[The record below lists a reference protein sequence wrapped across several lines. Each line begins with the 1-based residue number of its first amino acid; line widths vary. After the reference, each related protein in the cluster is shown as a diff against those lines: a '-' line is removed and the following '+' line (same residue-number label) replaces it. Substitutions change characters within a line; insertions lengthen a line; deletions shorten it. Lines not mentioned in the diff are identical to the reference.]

1 MLFDLNLANNDTV
14 FQNLDHLSVQLTVIK
29 ILKIATIL
37 QLIYGFRQENSN
49 LITVLSIKQSN
60 SNKKEGL
67 RLSVDAD
74 RR

>member
-1 MLFDLNLANNDTV
+1 MFFDLNLANNDTV
-14 FQNLDHLSVQLTVIK
+14 FQNSDHLSVQLTVIK

-60 SNKKEGL
+60 SNKREGL

-74 RR
+74 KR